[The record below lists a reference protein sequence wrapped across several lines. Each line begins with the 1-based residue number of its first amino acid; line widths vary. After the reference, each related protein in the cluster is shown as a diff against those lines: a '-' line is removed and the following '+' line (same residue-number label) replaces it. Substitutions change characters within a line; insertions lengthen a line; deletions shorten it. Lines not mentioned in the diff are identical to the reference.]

1 MKQAKP
7 QSQKSLLKR
16 VFEYRE
22 IYLLM
27 IPIVAFFIIFKY
39 YPMYGITISFK
50 NYLPKKGILGSD
62 WIGFDHFE
70 AILKAP
76 QFIRALKN
84 TIVISLL
91 KLGIC
96 FPVPIIMSL
105 FLNEMRLSKVR
116 TTGQTLI
123 YFPNFISW
131 VIIGELVRIIFAS
144 GDGLV
149 NNFIFSFGGTKKEFL
164 TNPDWFYFILILST
178 IWKEAGW
185 GTIIY
190 YAAITNISTDLYE
203 AAKIDGAG
211 RFKMAIYITLPSL
224 SPIITMM
231 FIMQVG
237 NIMNAGFDP
246 IFNLYSQSVYNVAD
260 ILDTY
265 MYRTGITSGEFE
277 RGAALGLFKS
287 IINFVLLLSANAA
300 IKKINGRGIYE

>member
-1 MKQAKP
+1 MQGKP
-7 QSQKSLLKR
+7 ISKKSLAKR
-16 VFEYRE
+16 MLEYKE
-22 IYLLM
+22 IYILM

-39 YPMYGITISFK
+39 FPMHGIVIAFK
-50 NYLPKKGILGSD
+50 NYLPKKGIIGSD
-62 WIGFDHFE
+62 WLGFDHFE

-76 QFIRALKN
+76 QFLRALKN

-96 FPVPIIMSL
+96 FPVPIIMAL
-105 FLNEMRLSKVR
+105 FLNEMRLKKVR
-116 TTGQTLI
+116 TSVQTLI

-144 GDGLV
+144 GDGIV
-149 NNFIFSFGGTKKEFL
+149 NNFIFSFGGDKKEFL
-164 TNPDWFYFILILST
+164 TNPDWFYFILIVST

-190 YAAITNISTDLYE
+190 YAAMTSISTELYE

-224 SPIITMM
+224 APIITMM

-246 IFNLYSQSVYNVAD
+246 IFNLYNQSVYTVAD

-265 MYRTGITSGEFE
+265 MYRTGITGGEFE

-287 IINFVLLLSANAA
+287 IINFVLLLSANAV
-300 IKKINGRGIYE
+300 IKKINGKGIYD